1 MNLLLVLHI
10 MAGALVLGFG
20 YTALY
25 SAKGDTVHR
34 KAGRLFV
41 TAMLAMT
48 FLGAILAFGTGPW
61 VVVNVAAAITSAYLV
76 TTSLLT
82 VRPAKTAV
90 GARRSAVGLMLVGL
104 VVALVTLSLGITAVA
119 SGGSVNGIP
128 AFPYFLFGIATAL
141 GSVGDYRVLRSG
153 PPQGSRR
160 LARHLWR
167 MSFALFI
174 AAMSFFIGQ
183 ADEFPKWLRIYP
195 LLALPVLAVL
205 VTMSYWLWRVRA
217 RRFPSLPTKR
227 AAVPGIA
234 SRLAS
239 AAPPSAP

>member
-1 MNLLLVLHI
+1 MTLLLVVHI

-25 SAKGDTVHR
+25 AAKGDTVHR
-34 KAGRLFV
+34 QAGRLFV
-41 TAMLAMT
+41 YAMLALT
-48 FLGAILAFGTGPW
+48 LLGAVLAFGTGPW
-61 VVVNVAAAITSAYLV
+61 VVVNVAAAITAAYLV

-82 VRPAKTAV
+82 VRPATSAV
-90 GARRSAVGLMLVGL
+90 SRRRSAVGLMVIGL
-104 VVALVTLSLGITAVA
+104 VVALVTLSLGVTAAV
-119 SGGSVNGIP
+119 SGGQVNGIP

-153 PPQGSRR
+153 PLQGSRR

-174 AAMSFFIGQ
+174 AALSFFIGQ
-183 ADEFPKWLRIYP
+183 ADELPQWLRIYP

-205 VTMSYWLWRVRA
+205 VTMGYWLWRVRA
-217 RRFPSLPTKR
+217 RRGLR
-227 AAVPGIA
+227 EIA
-234 SRLAS
+234 GVSPQVAREA
-239 AAPPSAP
+239 